1 MFDVLII
8 GCGVVGAATAYAL
21 SKYQV
26 KIALIEKENDV
37 ALGASRANSAII
49 HAGFDPEEGTLMAKL
64 NVKGCRMAKDLCRKL
79 SVPYRENGS
88 LVLSFSPEED
98 RTIEKLCQRGLKNG
112 VPDLRIVEK
121 EELHQMEPALSEG
134 ACRALYAP
142 HSGIVSPW
150 DYTLAMAEVAVKNGT
165 ELHLSTKVIGLEKLS
180 DSWMVHTDRGD
191 FESRYVLN
199 CAGVHSAEMHNL
211 AAEPDFRIIPCRGQ
225 YYVLD
230 KCEGALCTRTLFQC
244 PSALGKGVL
253 VSPTADGN
261 LIVGPD
267 AVNIEDSED
276 TSTTAE
282 QLAFIRRAAEK
293 TTDKINYRNSIRNF
307 AGVRANSDRKDFII
321 SFAEKGF
328 LDIAGIK
335 SPGLTA
341 APAIGEYAA
350 KLLEKDGLN
359 LTPKEHY
366 DDRRKVVRF
375 KELPPEEKNRLIREN
390 PLYGRIICRCETVT
404 EGEIVD
410 AIHSVIPAT
419 TVDGVK
425 RRCSAGMGRCQGGF
439 CGPRV
444 VDILARELGVE
455 QTQILKDKDGSYM
468 LDSKL

>member
-1 MFDVLII
+1 M
-8 GCGVVGAATAYAL
+8 
-21 SKYQV
+21 
-26 KIALIEKENDV
+26 
-37 ALGASRANSAII
+37 
-49 HAGFDPEEGTLMAKL
+49 
-64 NVKGCRMAKDLCRKL
+64 
-79 SVPYRENGS
+79 
-88 LVLSFSPEED
+88 
-98 RTIEKLCQRGLKNG
+98 
-112 VPDLRIVEK
+112 
-121 EELHQMEPALSEG
+121 
-134 ACRALYAP
+134 
-142 HSGIVSPW
+142 
-150 DYTLAMAEVAVKNGT
+150 
-165 ELHLSTKVIGLEKLS
+165 
-180 DSWMVHTDRGD
+180 
-191 FESRYVLN
+191 
-199 CAGVHSAEMHNL
+199 
-211 AAEPDFRIIPCRGQ
+211 
-225 YYVLD
+225 D

-425 RRCSAGMGRCQGGF
+425 RRCSAGMGRCQGSF